1 MEWCVYVNKLDP
13 SFELPSYGTSLSS
26 CFDLKFQAKLNDE
39 ISAVNSSNTPFKIY
53 IEPGPNP
60 SVSHRIYLGPGERAL
75 LPTGLIFK
83 LESTEAIQTYS
94 IRLHPRSSVAF
105 KRGLSL
111 ANCEGVVDVDYQEQV
126 YIPIINNSSIVQAIE
141 LGERICQGE
150 LVENKIVRFLEVPQK
165 LTRFSERTGGFGSTG
180 RM

>member
-26 CFDLKFQAKLNDE
+26 CFDLKFQAKLDDE
-39 ISAVNSSNTPFKIY
+39 ITAVNSANKSFVIR
-53 IEPGPNP
+53 IEQGHGAI
-60 SVSHRIYLGPGERAL
+60 SAHRIYLTPGDRVL
-75 LPTGLIFK
+75 LPTGLAFK
-83 LESTEAIQTYS
+83 LEAKDSPQRYS

-165 LTRFSERTGGFGSTG
+165 LTRFSERSGGFGSTG

>member
-26 CFDLKFQAKLNDE
+26 CFDLKFQANFNDE
-39 ISAVNSSNTPFKIY
+39 ISAVNSSNTPFKIQ

-60 SVSHRIYLGPGERAL
+60 SVPHRIYLGPGDRAL
-75 LPTGLIFK
+75 IPTGLIFK
-83 LESTEAIQTYS
+83 IEAIESHQSYS
-94 IRLHPRSSVAF
+94 IRLHPRSSVAY
-105 KRGLSL
+105 KRGLML
-111 ANCEGVVDVDYQEQV
+111 ANCEGVIDIDYQEQV
-126 YIPIINNSSIVQAIE
+126 YVPIVNISTTIQAIE

-150 LVENKIVRFLEVPQK
+150 LVENKIVKFLEVPLRLK
-165 LTRFSERTGGFGSTG
+165 KYSERSGGFGSTG